1 MRVAVVSGLG
11 NTEKLIRALQRGEV
25 EYDFVEVM
33 ACPGGCVGGGGQ
45 PIHDGQELADVR
57 GDNLY
62 FLDRGNELRF
72 SHENP
77 DIQQLYKDYL
87 GAPLSHR
94 SHELLHTDHT
104 GWKMPAER

>member
-1 MRVAVVSGLG
+1 M
-11 NTEKLIRALQRGEV
+11 
-25 EYDFVEVM
+25 
-33 ACPGGCVGGGGQ
+33 
-45 PIHDGQELADVR
+45 R

-77 DIQQLYKDYL
+77 DILDLYKDYL

-94 SHELLHTDHT
+94 AHELLHTDHT
-104 GWKMPAER
+104 GWKMPGEMK